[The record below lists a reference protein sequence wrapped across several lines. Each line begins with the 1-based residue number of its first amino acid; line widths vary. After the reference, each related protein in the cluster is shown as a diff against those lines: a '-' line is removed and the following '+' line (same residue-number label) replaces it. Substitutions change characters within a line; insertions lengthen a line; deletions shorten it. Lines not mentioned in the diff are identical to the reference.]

1 MKNSER
7 MTKGTITLNQH
18 YRLLHE
24 LDIRQILY
32 EAIPI
37 ERTDDNV
44 NLEDYFNAMQK
55 ELNAQASVWL
65 N

>member
-1 MKNSER
+1 M
-7 MTKGTITLNQH
+7 KGTITLDKH
-18 YRLLHE
+18 YGLLHA
-24 LDIRQILY
+24 LDIREILY
-32 EAIPI
+32 EAIPT

-44 NLEDYFNAMQK
+44 NREDYFNAMQK

>member
-1 MKNSER
+1 M
-7 MTKGTITLNQH
+7 KGTITLNKH
-18 YRLLHE
+18 YGLLHS
-24 LDIRQILY
+24 LDIREILY
-32 EAIPI
+32 EAIPT